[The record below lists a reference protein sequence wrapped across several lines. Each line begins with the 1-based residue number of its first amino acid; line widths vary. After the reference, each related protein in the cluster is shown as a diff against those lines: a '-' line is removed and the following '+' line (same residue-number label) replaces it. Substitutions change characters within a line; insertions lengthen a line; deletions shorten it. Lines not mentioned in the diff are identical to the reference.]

1 MSERDVQ
8 RDGSGKSYI
17 EIPLDP
23 GGRLRVTLVEESW
36 VDGPAVRLQLR
47 GDDGHLRQGPE
58 IPAAAVGE
66 VVGAVVQL
74 MGRS

>member
-1 MSERDVQ
+1 MGDRDMQ

-23 GGRLRVTLVEESW
+23 GGRIRVTLVEDSW
-36 VDGPAVRLQLR
+36 VGGPAVRLQLR

-58 IPAAAVGE
+58 IPAAAIGD

-74 MGRS
+74 TRRA